1 MSPLCVQIPNH
12 KECEYMLT
20 IYPALFFE
28 ENNGSYSV
36 VFPDLNHLST
46 CGSTLDEAM
55 EMAIDCLAGYIYS
68 EKLDKHEL
76 PAPTPLKEI
85 DIHCEDSEDDTYV
98 SVFSNLVTV
107 DVDEYARKHFCRS
120 VKKTVTIPQ
129 WLDDMA
135 TRNHVSFSK
144 VMQEALAD
152 KLGVSLAI

>member
-1 MSPLCVQIPNH
+1 MKLVNEPSQQ
-12 KECEYMLT
+12 
-20 IYPALFFE
+20 
-28 ENNGSYSV
+28 
-36 VFPDLNHLST
+36 
-46 CGSTLDEAM
+46 EAQ
-55 EMAIDCLAGYIYS
+55 
-68 EKLDKHEL
+68 
-76 PAPTPLKEI
+76 EI
-85 DIHCEDSEDDTYV
+85 AERSCEDSEDDTYV

-144 VMQEALAD
+144 VMQEVLAD